1 MTMQDSIE
9 TFLEKL
15 LNGPVEPDADAW
27 NRFGE
32 HAEHGIRC
40 PLFKTDTM
48 CQACCEHFTRDL
60 FDGARIESAFDDAY
74 TRFRL
79 TARREVSRPVFRHL
93 ASYACRRCPN
103 NPLRQVPA
111 NEAEGDAD

>member
-1 MTMQDSIE
+1 MDMQDAIE
-9 TFLEKL
+9 NLLENL
-15 LNGPVEPDADAW
+15 LNGPVEPEPDAW

-32 HAEHGIRC
+32 HAETGIRC
-40 PLFKTDTM
+40 PLFKTDNM

-60 FDGARIESAFDDAY
+60 FEGARIESAFDDAY

-103 NPLRQVPA
+103 NPLSQVPA
-111 NEAEGDAD
+111 GEGEPEQE